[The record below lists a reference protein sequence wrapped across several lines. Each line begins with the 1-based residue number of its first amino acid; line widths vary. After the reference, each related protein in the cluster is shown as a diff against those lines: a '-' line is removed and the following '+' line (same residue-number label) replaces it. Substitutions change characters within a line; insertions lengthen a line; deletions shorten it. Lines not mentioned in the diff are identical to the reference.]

1 MGTSLISNFRFR
13 ILAWFLLPATI
24 GVSPVCAW
32 WNNQWTVRKP
42 IVLDTSVTGAAI
54 DEPIGPAPTLLR
66 LSDANFRFDLARPDG
81 SDLRFVAEDDKT
93 LLAYHI
99 EKYDALLHE
108 ALVWVRV
115 PDLKPSAKTNF
126 WLYYGNPDTAVA
138 KADDPKGTYDE
149 TTQLVY
155 HFSEHG
161 QFPYDFSGHSNT
173 AQNAGA
179 PDDAGMIGTGLLLDG
194 KTAVTVPPEPAWAEG
209 ATVTWSAWI
218 KFVALQP
225 NAVIFGRRASGKAVF
240 VAVDNG
246 VAFVQVASAGGTL
259 RSTGGAPL
267 PAGKWVHLAF
277 VATGGKFTLY
287 ADGAPY
293 GTLSASLPALD
304 ASPII
309 GGNSYGS
316 AGFVGS
322 IDELEM
328 SAVARSAGFIKWAA
342 VSQGPDNTK
351 AINVGPDGQRS
362 NWLSALKGGYVGII
376 IGSLTVDGWV
386 VIGILA
392 IMSAVSWTVMIKKA
406 VYLNSVSRGNTEF
419 LQHWRQIAGDL
430 SVLEGDDNDH
440 ARTMGGRLAVSRKG
454 KAVPP
459 LYRIYH
465 LGIEE
470 IRMRVASD
478 SQGGSN
484 ALSARSI
491 QAIRAVLDGGMV
503 RETQRLNSQ
512 MVLLTIA
519 ISGGPFLGL
528 LGTVIGVMITFAA
541 VAAAG
546 DVNVNAIAPGIA
558 AALAATVAGLAVAIP
573 SLFGYNYLLTQVKSM
588 TSDMHVFIDEF
599 VTRLA
604 EFYSEPVA

>member
-1 MGTSLISNFRFR
+1 
-13 ILAWFLLPATI
+13 
-24 GVSPVCAW
+24 
-32 WNNQWTVRKP
+32 
-42 IVLDTSVTGAAI
+42 
-54 DEPIGPAPTLLR
+54 
-66 LSDANFRFDLARPDG
+66 
-81 SDLRFVAEDDKT
+81 
-93 LLAYHI
+93 
-99 EKYDALLHE
+99 
-108 ALVWVRV
+108 
-115 PDLKPSAKTNF
+115 
-126 WLYYGNPDTAVA
+126 
-138 KADDPKGTYDE
+138 
-149 TTQLVY
+149 
-155 HFSEHG
+155 
-161 QFPYDFSGHSNT
+161 
-173 AQNAGA
+173 
-179 PDDAGMIGTGLLLDG
+179 
-194 KTAVTVPPEPAWAEG
+194 
-209 ATVTWSAWI
+209 
-218 KFVALQP
+218 
-225 NAVIFGRRASGKAVF
+225 
-240 VAVDNG
+240 
-246 VAFVQVASAGGTL
+246 
-259 RSTGGAPL
+259 
-267 PAGKWVHLAF
+267 
-277 VATGGKFTLY
+277 
-287 ADGAPY
+287 
-293 GTLSASLPALD
+293 
-304 ASPII
+304 
-309 GGNSYGS
+309 
-316 AGFVGS
+316 
-322 IDELEM
+322 
-328 SAVARSAGFIKWAA
+328 
-342 VSQGPDNTK
+342 VSQGPDNGK

-362 NWLSALKGGYVGII
+362 NWLSALKTGYVGII

-430 SVLEGDDNDH
+430 SVLEGGDSDH

-470 IRMRVASD
+470 IRMRVATD